1 MTKGNARRDPEEDV
15 ELGEEVEA
23 KRKPGTALVAV
34 RVPSELLERV
44 QLYARGRGLTVS
56 DALRLGAEQLV
67 AGSSTTT
74 YSLTVRTGLEFA
86 PQDVPVGEHVGWAT
100 PDPSIQVAS

>member
-1 MTKGNARRDPEEDV
+1 MTKVRARRDPEEDV
-15 ELGEEVEA
+15 ELGEEVDA
-23 KRKPGTALVAV
+23 RRKPGTALVAV

-74 YSLTVRTGLEFA
+74 FSLTVRTGLEFA
-86 PQDVPVGEHVGWAT
+86 PRDVPINEHVGWAT
-100 PDPSIQVAS
+100 PDPSVQIAS